1 MIDTCQLYDYAGL
14 DALSAVVVMKKRQR
28 IAADTPL
35 RSCPE
40 RNVGLALC
48 DPISDRLDRLVALA
62 EGSFDRTSRKEL
74 LASLI
79 RAAPADGTALVE
91 MLRAYRQSTA
101 EQAGL
106 DEGSTGAPL
115 TVSDRRPGPR
125 PRR

>member
-1 MIDTCQLYDYAGL
+1 
-14 DALSAVVVMKKRQR
+14 LSAVVVMKKRQR

-79 RAAPADGTALVE
+79 LAAPADGTALVE

>member
-1 MIDTCQLYDYAGL
+1 MN
-14 DALSAVVVMKKRQR
+14 KRQR

-40 RNVGLALC
+40 RNVGMALC
-48 DPISDRLDRLVALA
+48 DPISDRLDRLVSLA
-62 EGSFDRTSRKEL
+62 EASFDRTSRKEL

-79 RAAPADGTALVE
+79 LAAPPDGTALVE

-101 EQAGL
+101 EQARL
-106 DEGSTGAPL
+106 DGGTAGAPL
-115 TVSDRRPGPR
+115 TASERRPGPR